1 MMPANRIEVSED
13 ARQDLAIQHAWY
25 EREAGTV
32 VAERYLTA
40 FRETVE
46 SLAQQPGIGRLRCFR
61 SPKLQ
66 SIRSASIFSPF
77 RCHLVFYRIEDQCL
91 VVFRVMH
98 GMRDL
103 PRRLTQPPNAD

>member
-1 MMPANRIEVSED
+1 VPANRIEVSED
-13 ARQDLAIQHAWY
+13 ARQDLALQHAWY
-25 EREAGTV
+25 DRKAGPE

-46 SLAQQPGIGRLRCFR
+46 NLAQQPGSGRLRCFR

-66 SIRSASIFSPF
+66 SIRSFSILSPF
-77 RCHLVFYRIEDQCL
+77 RCHLVFYRIEGECL